1 MQSRLFSIAYGVTGN
16 REDAEDVVQ
25 QAIAIAIQKNL
36 DFESEYQFIGWLSGT
51 VRNCALNQQR
61 KTWRRK
67 TQPTDPVQL
76 ASVETAEVGESPI
89 DRAGKIIPLQ
99 QSFDD
104 NMQAALRH
112 VAPKAR
118 CCLLLRIVEGLSY
131 REISELMDIP
141 EGTAMNMVHRSKKQ
155 LRTALSANADG
166 EPVSGH
172 K

>member
-1 MQSRLFSIAYGVTGN
+1 MQSRLFSIAYGITGN

-25 QAIAIAIQKNL
+25 QAITIAIQKNL
-36 DFESEYQFIGWLSGT
+36 DFNSEYQFIGWLSGT
-51 VRNCALNQQR
+51 VRNCALNHQR

-67 TQPTDPVQL
+67 TQATDPVQL
-76 ASVETAEVGESPI
+76 VSVETASVGESPI
-89 DRAGKIIPLQ
+89 DPTGEINPLQ

-104 NMQAALRH
+104 RTQAALQH
-112 VAPKAR
+112 IAPKAR

-155 LRTALSANADG
+155 LRNVLSASTEG
-166 EPVSGH
+166 EPVT
-172 K
+172 